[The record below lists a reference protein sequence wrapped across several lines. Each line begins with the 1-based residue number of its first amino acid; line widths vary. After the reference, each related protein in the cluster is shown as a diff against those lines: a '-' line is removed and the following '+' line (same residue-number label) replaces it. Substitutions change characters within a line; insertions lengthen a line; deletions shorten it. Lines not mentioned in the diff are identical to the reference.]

1 MCLREGLKVFE
12 MGKLF
17 GTNGVRGIVNLEL
30 TPKFVRDMSKA
41 IGTFFSGK
49 TILVGIDARVTG
61 RMIRDIVIPSL
72 IDSGVRVYDSGL
84 APTPAHQYAVKY
96 YNLDGGVVITA
107 SHNPPEYN
115 GLKVLGEKGMELP
128 HEYED
133 LIEEIY
139 YKKSFVHGVGYFS
152 GLLDPIKPYVSGI
165 LSHIDSSSVREYKFR
180 VATDTIS
187 SVAGL
192 TVPLVLKELNVE
204 MISINGQLD
213 GAFSSRNPEPL
224 PDNLQNLSKFV
235 RSCGCN
241 FGVAFDGDADR
252 SIFISDKGE
261 VIWGDRSGALLV
273 EHSMRKHGKGV
284 LVVGVSAS
292 RVVEYPIK
300 KLGGEVI
307 WTKVGSVIITHK
319 ILELESK
326 GIRAFGLEE
335 NGGFFYTP
343 HQPARDGTMSLA
355 LMLEALSKMNVTL
368 SEYNS
373 SLPKLFMA
381 KDKLSCPN
389 EKKSYVIEKIIK
401 YYSSLGYDYD
411 TIDGIRV
418 WLNENEWILVRPSGT
433 EPVLRIFAES
443 TEPEKTKNLLAKT
456 KSEVSKLIEE

>member
-1 MCLREGLKVFE
+1 MT
-12 MGKLF
+12 KLF

-30 TPKFVRDMSKA
+30 TPKFIRDMSKA
-41 IGTFFSGK
+41 IGTFFKGK
-49 TILVGIDARVTG
+49 TILVGIDARVSSK
-61 RMIRDIVIPSL
+61 MIKDIVIPSL
-72 IDSGVRVYDSGL
+72 IDSGVNVYDGGF

-96 YNLDGGVVITA
+96 YNLDGGVVVTA

-115 GLKVLGEKGMELP
+115 GLKVLGEKGMEVP

-139 YKKSFVHGVGYFS
+139 YKRSFVQDVGHFS
-152 GLLDPIKPYVSGI
+152 GALDVIKPYVNNI
-165 LSHIDSSSVREYKFR
+165 LSLIDSSSVRERRFKI
-180 VATDTIS
+180 VTDTIS

-192 TVPLVLKELNVE
+192 TVPLVLRELNVK
-204 MISINGQLD
+204 MISVNGQLD
-213 GAFSSRNPEPL
+213 GTFSSRNPEPL
-224 PDNLQNLSKFV
+224 PDNLQNLGKFV
-235 RSCGCN
+235 RSCKCD

-252 SIFISDKGE
+252 SIFISDNGE
-261 VIWGDRSGALLV
+261 VVWGDRSGALLA

-326 GIRAFGLEE
+326 GMRAFGLEE

-355 LMLEALSKMNVTL
+355 LMLEALSKMNIGL
-368 SEYNS
+368 SEYNN
-373 SLPKLFMA
+373 SLPRLFMV
-381 KDKLSCPN
+381 KDKLPCSN
-389 EKKSYVIEKIIK
+389 EKKPYAIEKIIK
-401 YYSSLGYDYD
+401 HYSSLGYEYD

-418 WLNENEWILVRPSGT
+418 WFNENEWILIRPSGT
-433 EPVLRIFAES
+433 EPFLRIFAES
-443 TEPEKTKNLLAKT
+443 TNPEKTKDLLAKA
-456 KSEVSKLIEE
+456 KLEVSKLI

>member
-1 MCLREGLKVFE
+1 MA
-12 MGKLF
+12 KLF
-17 GTNGVRGIVNLEL
+17 GTNGVRGVVNLEL
-30 TPKFVRDMSKA
+30 TPKFIRDMSRA
-41 IGTFFSGK
+41 IGTFFKGK
-49 TILVGIDARVTG
+49 TILVGIDARVTS

-72 IDSGVRVYDSGL
+72 IDSGVSVYDGGL

-133 LIEEIY
+133 FIEEIY
-139 YKKSFVHGVGYFS
+139 YKKNFVQGVGHFS
-152 GLLDPIKPYVSGI
+152 GMLDVIKPYINNI
-165 LSHIDSSSVREYKFR
+165 LSLIDSSSVRERKFKI
-180 VATDTIS
+180 VTDTIS

-192 TVPLVLKELNVE
+192 TVPLLLKELNVG

-224 PDNLQNLSKFV
+224 PDNLQNLGRFV
-235 RSCGCN
+235 KSCKCD

-252 SIFISDKGE
+252 SIFISDEGE
-261 VIWGDRSGALLV
+261 VVWGDRSGALLA

-300 KLGGEVI
+300 KLGGEVL

-355 LMLEALSKMNVTL
+355 LMLEALSGMNITL
-368 SEYNS
+368 SEYNN
-373 SLPKLFMA
+373 SLPRLFMA
-381 KDKLSCPN
+381 KDKLPCPN
-389 EKKSYVIEKIIK
+389 EKKSYAIERIIR
-401 YYSSLGYDYD
+401 YYSSLGYEYD

-418 WLNENEWILVRPSGT
+418 WFNENEWILVRPSGT
-433 EPVLRIFAES
+433 EPFLRVFAES
-443 TEPEKTKNLLAKT
+443 TDPEKTKDLLAKT
-456 KSEVSKLIEE
+456 KLEVSKLV